1 MVRPAEPQDAEKYI
15 AWLEAASDINLVDP
29 ATVNYPT
36 ANTLVVEDRQGNP
49 ALMNTFHAVIVMEAL
64 APRPGLTPM
73 QEARA
78 LKELFDGIKNV
89 ARATGVKEILFGC
102 KDERLAKFI
111 EGRDFERLLFPVFRF
126 KVTNE

>member
-15 AWLEAASDINLVDP
+15 AWLEAASGINLVDP

-111 EGRDFERLLFPVFRF
+111 EGRGFDRLSFPVFRF